1 MPPWDTHHAAFGS
14 QFCLR
19 LARDLT
25 ETCHRLLHGIAY
37 VLERVAMG
45 GRVMRLH
52 HQGCGIE
59 LAYQR
64 DKQIGLTPER
74 KVLALAG
81 KYVMGKLPNAHL
93 NQQNAEDD
101 NGYLALELSHEEH
114 RAQDD
119 YDTKDW

>member
-1 MPPWDTHHAAFGS
+1 MAY
-14 QFCLR
+14 LLEL
-19 LARDLT
+19 LAM
-25 ETCHRLLHGIAY
+25 C
-37 VLERVAMG
+37 
-45 GRVMRLH
+45 GRVIRLH
-52 HQGCGIE
+52 PQGCGIE

-81 KYVMGKLPNAHL
+81 KYLMGKLPDAHL
-93 NQQNAEDD
+93 NQQNAEDN
-101 NGYLALELSHEEH
+101 NGHLALDLSHEEH